1 MITYHIK
8 SAKHISGNKKLETKR
23 KADLEIVES
32 LQSQDELEHPK
43 GESLLDDQRV
53 YRVKVVCTF
62 LSARVALNKIP
73 EFRDLLEQN
82 TFHLT
87 DRQRMSDLVPFILDQ
102 EKELKND
109 CV

>member
-23 KADLEIVES
+23 KADLEI
-32 LQSQDELEHPK
+32 ELEHPK
-43 GESLLDDQRV
+43 GESLPDDQRV
-53 YRVKVVCTF
+53 YQVKVVRTF

-102 EKELKND
+102 ERVEK
-109 CV
+109 